1 MATDDAMRAA
11 ILAAHARWSGAPA
24 ERFPVNSDW
33 EPPAVALGTAKI
45 TPDQQLTG
53 RVPRVPT
60 VPSEKQYRSHRTG
73 STETADATGVRGGAS
88 AEAWAAWVERAAIR
102 EYSGRMSRAEAE
114 VRTALELGP
123 CPPLPD
129 GFRL

>member
-33 EPPAVALGTAKI
+33 EPLAADQGTAKAA
-45 TPDQQLTG
+45 PDQGLTAS
-53 RVPRVPT
+53 VPRVPT

-73 STETADATGVRGGAS
+73 STETADATGGRGGAS

-102 EYSGRMSRAEAE
+102 EYDGRMSRAEAE

-123 CPPLPD
+123 CPAIRD